1 MYGNERA
8 TYLSYASCFEPLS
21 GTPFRLA
28 KLCYSLLLALKGTR
42 LVPTGRFELPTFAV

>member
-21 GTPFRLA
+21 GTPFHISL
-28 KLCYSLLLALKGTR
+28 LCYSLLLALKGTR
-42 LVPTGRFELPTFAV
+42 LVPEVGIEPTAS